1 MLVKTTPGGG
11 DGDGEGVGVD
21 GGVGEGD
28 AAGTTRGTG
37 AVTTVGVGGNPCAAL
52 ATQGSIPKNDPAMR
66 IRKLGILRQPFYHAL
81 RLAQVRCIEERLR

>member
-1 MLVKTTPGGG
+1 
-11 DGDGEGVGVD
+11 
-21 GGVGEGD
+21 
-28 AAGTTRGTG
+28 
-37 AVTTVGVGGNPCAAL
+37 VGGNPCAAL